1 MTNGYSAFEVK
12 VEGHVA
18 EVTMLGPGKGNALG
32 PEFWREC
39 PEVFERLSKDDDVRA
54 VLLYGKGE
62 SFTYGLDLK
71 AMMPVLMPLV
81 APPNLAKQ
89 RTAFLDLVIDL
100 QRAADAIEA
109 CRKPVI
115 ACLHGQCIGG
125 GIDVAAACDIRL
137 ASADAKLSVREVR
150 VAMVADL
157 GSLQRLPRIVGQGI
171 TRELAYTG
179 KDVTAA
185 RAKEISLVNEVFAD
199 KEALLAGARAMAREI
214 AKNPPLVVQGIK
226 EVLDFGE
233 RSRVRDK
240 ERFVAVWNS
249 AFLASNDLAEA
260 MAAFM
265 ERREP
270 VFKGE

>member
-1 MTNGYSAFEVK
+1 M
-12 VEGHVA
+12 
-18 EVTMLGPGKGNALG
+18 
-32 PEFWREC
+32 
-39 PEVFERLSKDDDVRA
+39 
-54 VLLYGKGE
+54 
-62 SFTYGLDLK
+62 
-71 AMMPVLMPLV
+71 
-81 APPNLAKQ
+81 
-89 RTAFLDLVIDL
+89 
-100 QRAADAIEA
+100 
-109 CRKPVI
+109 
-115 ACLHGQCIGG
+115 
-125 GIDVAAACDIRL
+125 AAACDIRL

>member
-1 MTNGYSAFEVK
+1 VLRDLERVGLVD
-12 VEGHVA
+12 GHQLVSKHHVVMNPAYVHITVDSLRDVA
-18 EVTMLGPGKGNALG
+18 EKKALLREHGVHSLGRYGSWTYCSIEDNIVEA
-32 PEFWREC
+32 
-39 PEVFERLSKDDDVRA
+39 RA
-54 VLLYGKGE
+54 
-62 SFTYGLDLK
+62 
-71 AMMPVLMPLV
+71 
-81 APPNLAKQ
+81 
-89 RTAFLDLVIDL
+89 
-100 QRAADAIEA
+100 
-109 CRKPVI
+109 VI

-125 GIDVAAACDIRL
+125 GIDIAAACDIRL

-157 GSLQRLPRIVGQGI
+157 GSLQRLPRILGQGI

-179 KDVTAA
+179 KDVSAA
-185 RAKEISLVNEVFAD
+185 RAKEIHLVNEVYAD
-199 KEALLAGARAMAREI
+199 KEALLEGARAMARDI

-249 AFLASNDLAEA
+249 AFLASSDLAEA